1 MKRDLPKH
9 VYRKGRNR
17 YPYFVR
23 GNICQ
28 RIHAEPGSDAF
39 WAEYSR
45 LLNGNVSREPKRT
58 IKKLIAH
65 YMQSHK
71 WAKKAANTKKS
82 YMRSFRYF
90 EGKIPLVDPA
100 TVRRRHVIEMR
111 DALADKPT
119 TANRRVGALSVLME
133 HAIDID
139 WIERNPAKGV
149 EQLEGTKTREPWPQ
163 DMVDAFR
170 ETATGEALL
179 LFEMLV
185 GTGQRIGDVLA
196 MQWGHIEDGGIVV
209 RQGKTKAEIWIPFT
223 ARLAEVLARTPKR
236 GLHIATQA
244 TGRPVSYQLAW
255 KWIKTV
261 RDQIGAQ
268 AWDIHAL
275 RHYAAS
281 ELAALGLSDEE
292 IMSITGHSSGGMVRL
307 YAGKAAQRARAI
319 KAQGKRNG
327 NET

>member
-1 MKRDLPKH
+1 MKRDLPRH
-9 VYRKGRNR
+9 VYLKGRNR

-28 RIHAEPGSDAF
+28 RIHSEPGTDAF
-39 WAEYSR
+39 WTEYSR
-45 LLNGNVSREPKRT
+45 ILNGNVSAEPKRT
-58 IKKLIAH
+58 IKKLAAH
-65 YMQSHK
+65 YMRSQK
-71 WAKKAANTKKS
+71 WAKKAANTRKS
-82 YMRSFRYF
+82 YERSFRYF
-90 EGKIPLVDPA
+90 EDKIGLVDPA
-100 TVRRRHVIEMR
+100 SIRRRHVIEMR
-111 DALADKPT
+111 DALAETPT

-149 EQLEGTKTREPWPQ
+149 EQLAGTKTREPWPQ

-170 ETATGEALL
+170 ETATGETLL
-179 LFEMLV
+179 LFELLV

-196 MQWGHIEDGGIVV
+196 MQWGHVEGDGIAV
-209 RQGKTKAEIWIPFT
+209 RQGKTKAELWIPFT
-223 ARLAEVLARTPKR
+223 ARLSDMLARTPKR
-236 GLHIATQA
+236 GLHIVTQA

-255 KWIKTV
+255 KWIKAV
-261 RDQIGAQ
+261 RDEIGAQ
-268 AWDIHAL
+268 AWDIHGL

-281 ELAALGLSDEE
+281 ELAALGMSDEE
-292 IMSITGHSSGGMVRL
+292 IASITGHTSSAMVRL

-319 KAQGKRNG
+319 RAQAKRNG